1 MYKLKKP
8 WIGVVNRSQADIN
21 RKADLVSARRRER
34 EFFQTSPDYA
44 HLASRMGTEYL
55 AKMVSKH
62 LEEVIKSRIPG
73 ITVRPACLPGPAMPR
88 CLVCPS
94 GCCSQ

>member
-1 MYKLKKP
+1 M
-8 WIGVVNRSQADIN
+8 Q
-21 RKADLVSARRRER
+21 SARRRER

-73 ITVRPACLPGPAMPR
+73 ITVGGW
-88 CLVCPS
+88 V
-94 GCCSQ
+94 GWWHVGEQG